1 MKKGFTLIE
10 LLIVIGILAI
20 LATAT
25 ILVLNPAQLFAQARD
40 SQRIS
45 DLASLRSAISFYLST
60 VSSPNLQAGAGF
72 ACGTN
77 WGVSTATASPVK
89 HNAAINAAAS
99 RAGLRGVDGL
109 GWVAINFG
117 DVSGGSPL
125 ATLPADPTNDAAN
138 NYQYSC
144 NNNARTFELNANMQS
159 TRYAA
164 GGTDD
169 VETNTKDGGTDNAVY
184 EVGTDL
190 AL

>member
-60 VSSPNLQAGAGF
+60 VSSPNLQAGTPAF
-72 ACGTN
+72 TCGTSF
-77 WGVSTATASPVK
+77 GSSFGTATAYSSL
-89 HNAAINAAAS
+89 AATTLAHGGNRDI
-99 RAGLRGVDGL
+99 DGD
-109 GWVAINFG
+109 GWVAIDFG
-117 DVSGGSPL
+117 LVSGGSPL
-125 ATLPADPTNDAAN
+125 ATLPSDPTNDAAN

-159 TRYAA
+159 TRYSTGA
-164 GGTDD
+164 DN
-169 VETNTKDGGTDNAVY
+169 VEINTKDGGNDNDIY
-184 EVGTDL
+184 EVGTNL